1 MSDGSLDIDPE
12 GLLHVAVDVE
22 TVAHRLDA
30 VEPPGDDEDPPASIV
45 AWLDE
50 LPRLAGELR
59 QVADVLRTVADSV
72 SVTEGE
78 IWARFARR
86 GDG

>member
-1 MSDGSLDIDPE
+1 MSDGSLDLDPE
-12 GLLHVAVDVE
+12 GLRQVAFDVD
-22 TVAHRLDA
+22 TVAHRLGA
-30 VEPPGDDEDPPASIV
+30 VESPADENPPAPIV

-50 LPRLAGELR
+50 LPRLAGELH
-59 QVADVLRTVADSV
+59 QFADVIRTVAGSV

-78 IWARFARR
+78 IWARFARS